1 MGFYK
6 KEQLFGDLAGGLTAG
21 IVALPL
27 ALAFGVQSGLGAIY
41 GLYGAMILGMVAA
54 IFGGTNTQVSGP
66 TGPMT
71 VVTAMVVSTAIE
83 LSGSAAE
90 GMSIIISSFLFS
102 GILLIALGLAGIGK
116 TIRYMP
122 YPVVSGF
129 MSGVGIIIILFQ
141 LFPMMG
147 LSSPTDTVSIIKTF
161 FSQLNHIN
169 WHAFGLGLFTI
180 AIIYLFPKLTK
191 KVPSLL
197 VALVVSTLTAVFLKL
212 KVATIG
218 EIPSGFPA
226 LKAGAVFDLSPKH
239 YWIVLEFG
247 STLAALCAIDSL
259 LTSVIAD
266 NITKTK
272 HNSNK
277 ELVGQGIGNFISG
290 LFAGLPGAGATL
302 RTVVNINSG
311 GRNKLSGFFH
321 GLLLLFILLGLGK
334 YVAVVPLPVL
344 AGILITVG
352 IGIIDYRGFRHLT
365 KVPKEDAFVLIIVV
379 LITVFSSLLH
389 AVGVGLVLA
398 CVLFMKKSA
407 ALVEENTSIER
418 LSLDSLHLSAELAKK
433 MVVQEI
439 KGPLFFGFSNRYIE
453 IFRNLEPG
461 IRCLI
466 IDFTHVPTIDQS
478 GLYATEEVL
487 KSLEQKGI
495 LIFLCGLER
504 QPMGALKRI
513 DIVPALVPR
522 ENIFKTLDK
531 CKSWIKENIKSDS
544 DINEMI
550 EKTKA
555 IKEMIIAYRY

>member
-239 YWIVLEFG
+239 YWMVLEFG